1 MKEIRV
7 TLPHLTYP
15 IYCAPSALERLPEL
29 VHRHQ
34 VHEPFYIIAD
44 QQVADLYER
53 RLSDL
58 LQPTGLPLFFFH
70 TPVGESA
77 KTLTIAEELY
87 TWLIQN
93 RADRSSVIL
102 ALGGGVVGDL
112 AGFVAATFMR
122 GMRLIQI
129 PTTLLAQVDS
139 SVGGKVGIN
148 HRLGKNLIGAFHHPL
163 FVLLDPLL
171 LFTLAPRQVAAGLAE
186 VVKYGCISDQELFD
200 WLSDGWSDIVRLK
213 DPQQIEH
220 LLMTCCSI
228 KARVVGNDEK
238 EKEGRAIL
246 NFGHTIGHA
255 LEAATGFATFL
266 HGEAVAHGMRAAAW
280 LSLHKGLLP
289 HRDFLRVCALCEQL
303 ASPPIPDSVTEERLL
318 SLMLHDKK
326 RTRSGQQWV
335 LLSAIGQAC
344 LTRQVTLEETSA
356 ALHWLLNR

>member
-7 TLPHLTYP
+7 TLPHLSYP

-34 VHEPFYIIAD
+34 VHEPLYIIAD
-44 QQVADLYER
+44 QQVADLYEK
-53 RLSDL
+53 RLSAV
-58 LQPTGLPLFFFH
+58 LQLTGLPLFFFH

-77 KTLTIAEELY
+77 KTLAVAEELY

-122 GMRLIQI
+122 GVRLIQI

-171 LFTLAPRQVAAGLAE
+171 LFTLEERQVAAGLAE
-186 VVKYGCISDQELFD
+186 VVKYACISDPELFNR
-200 WLSDGWSDIVRLK
+200 LSEKWSDIARLK
-213 DPQQIEH
+213 DPQQIQH

-228 KARVVGNDEK
+228 KARVVGKDEK
-238 EKEGRAIL
+238 ESGGRAIL

-255 LEAATGFATFL
+255 LETATGFATFL
-266 HGEAVAHGMRAAAW
+266 HGEAVAHGMQAAAW
-280 LSLHKGLLP
+280 LSSHKGLLP
-289 HRDFLRVCALCEQL
+289 RHDFLRVCSLCEKL
-303 ASPPIPDSVTEERLL
+303 APPPIPDPVTEERLL
-318 SLMLHDKK
+318 ALMLHDKK
-326 RTRSGQQWV
+326 RNRSGQQWV
-335 LLSAIGQAC
+335 LLSAIGQAQ
-344 LTRQVTLEETSA
+344 LTRQVTVEETSA
-356 ALHWLLNR
+356 ALRWLLER

>member
-15 IYCAPSALERLPEL
+15 IYCAPSALERLPDL
-29 VHRHQ
+29 LHRHQ
-34 VHEPFYIIAD
+34 VHEPLYIIAD
-44 QQVADLYER
+44 RRVADLYEQ
-53 RLSDL
+53 RLAAV
-58 LQPTGLPLFFFH
+58 LQPTGLPLFFYH

-77 KTLTIAEELY
+77 KTLAVAEEIY

-93 RADRSSVIL
+93 RADRSSIIL

-171 LFTLAPRQVAAGLAE
+171 LFTLDERQVAAGLAE

-200 WLSDGWSDIVRLK
+200 RLSDGWSDIAHLQ
-213 DPQQIEH
+213 DPQQTQQ
-220 LLMTCCSI
+220 LLTTCCSI
-228 KARVVGNDEK
+228 KARVVGDDEK
-238 EKEGRAIL
+238 ERGIRAIL

-255 LEAATGFATFL
+255 LEAATGFSTFL
-266 HGEAVAHGMRAAAW
+266 HGEAVAHGMRAAAR
-280 LSLHKGLLP
+280 LSVHKGLLP
-289 HRDFLRVCALCEQL
+289 QQDFLRVCSLCERL
-303 ASPPIPDSVTEERLL
+303 TPPSIPDSVTEESLL

-326 RTRSGQQWV
+326 HNRSGQQWV

-356 ALHWLLNR
+356 ALRWLLDR

>member
-34 VHEPFYIIAD
+34 VHEPLYIIAD
-44 QQVADLYER
+44 QQVAELYEK
-53 RLSDL
+53 RLAAV
-58 LQPTGLPLFFFH
+58 LQSTGLQLFFFH

-77 KTLTIAEELY
+77 KTLAVAEEIF

-112 AGFVAATFMR
+112 AGFVAATYMR
-122 GMRLIQI
+122 GMRLIQV

-171 LFTLAPRQVAAGLAE
+171 LFTLEQRQVSAGLAE
-186 VVKYGCISDQELFD
+186 VVKYGCISDLELFNRLCD
-200 WLSDGWSDIVRLK
+200 RWSDIVRLQ
-213 DPQQIEH
+213 DPQQIQA
-220 LLMTCCSI
+220 LLTTCCSI
-228 KARVVGNDEK
+228 KARVVVDDEK
-238 EKEGRAIL
+238 ERGGRAIL

-280 LSLHKGLLP
+280 LSAYKGLLP
-289 HRDFLRVCALCEQL
+289 HQDFLRVGSLCERL
-303 ASPPIPDSVTEERLL
+303 APPSIPDPVTEEMLL

-326 RTRSGQQWV
+326 RNRSGQQWV

-356 ALHWLLNR
+356 ALRWLLDR